1 MLTNA
6 VAQVWSARILAKL
19 EKTLVFGQPGVIN
32 RDYEGDIRQYGDR
45 VHVHSV
51 ADPTVSTYT
60 PGTTTLT
67 YEDPTDTR
75 VSLLI
80 DQAKRF
86 SFRLEDVNVAQMRPD
101 ALIDEL
107 SIRAA
112 YKLRDTADGYIAGLY
127 SGATNTVTNTQF
139 TATNIY
145 AKLVNLAKRM
155 DDADIP
161 EEERFVIIKPW
172 IKELLLQN
180 ADFLRAT
187 ESAGAAR
194 PPAVLNGQVGTVAG
208 ITILSSRNTVDT
220 GSAPVIT
227 HCVAGHASAWS
238 YAEQIL
244 NTESLRIQDRHA
256 TGYRGLH
263 VYGAKVMDGARLWDW
278 QGNP

>member
-19 EKTLVFGQPGVIN
+19 EKTLIFGQPLIIN
-32 RDYEGDIRQYGDR
+32 TDYEGDISQYGDR

-51 ADPTVSTYT
+51 ADPSVSTYT

-75 VSLLI
+75 VTLII
-80 DQAKRF
+80 DQVKSF

-101 ALIDEL
+101 SLIDEL

-112 YKLRDTADGYIAGLY
+112 FKLRDTADTYIAGLY
-127 SGATNTVTNTQF
+127 TGATNTVATSQI
-139 TATNIY
+139 TATNAYSKI
-145 AKLVNLAKRM
+145 VNVARQM

-161 EEERFVIIKPW
+161 EEGRFLVVKPW

-187 ESAGAAR
+187 EAAGS
-194 PPAVLNGQVGTVAG
+194 PAVLNGQVGTVAG
-208 ITILSSRNTVDT
+208 IAILSSRNTVDT
-220 GSAPVIT
+220 GSAPVVT
-227 HCVAGHASAWS
+227 HCVAGHNSAWS
-238 YAEQIL
+238 FAQQIL
-244 NTESLRIQDRHA
+244 NTESLRLPDRHG

-263 VYGAKVMDGARLWDW
+263 AYGAKVMDGARLWDLIL
-278 QGNP
+278 NP

>member
-19 EKTLVFGQPGVIN
+19 EKTLIFGQPLIIN
-32 RDYEGDIRQYGDR
+32 TDYEGDISQYGDR

-51 ADPTVSTYT
+51 ADPSVSTYT

-75 VSLLI
+75 VTLII
-80 DQAKRF
+80 DQVKSF

-101 ALIDEL
+101 ALVDEL

-112 YKLRDTADGYIAGLY
+112 FKLRDTADTYIAGLY
-127 SGATNTVTNTQF
+127 TGATNTVTASQI
-139 TATNIY
+139 TAANAYGKI
-145 AKLVNLAKRM
+145 VNLARQM

-161 EEERFVIIKPW
+161 EEGRFLVVKPW

-187 ESAGAAR
+187 ESIAK
-194 PPAVLNGQVGTVAG
+194 PAVLNGQIGTVAG
-208 ITILSSRNTVDT
+208 IAILSSRNTVDT
-220 GSAPVIT
+220 GSAPVVT
-227 HCVAGHASAWS
+227 HCVAGHNSAWS
-238 YAEQIL
+238 FAQQIL
-244 NTESLRIQDRHA
+244 NTESLRIPDRHA

-263 VYGAKVMDGARLWDW
+263 AYGAKVMDGARLWDVRL
-278 QGNP
+278 NP

>member
-19 EKTLVFGQPGVIN
+19 EKTLIFGQPLIIN
-32 RDYEGDIRQYGDR
+32 TDYEGEISQYGDR

-51 ADPTVSTYT
+51 ADPSVSTYT

-75 VSLLI
+75 VTLII
-80 DQAKRF
+80 DQVKSF

-101 ALIDEL
+101 ALVDEL

-112 YKLRDTADGYIAGLY
+112 FKLRDTADTYIANLY
-127 SGATNTVTNTQF
+127 TGATNTIAASQI
-139 TATNIY
+139 TATNAYGKI
-145 AKLVNLAKRM
+145 VNVARQM

-161 EEERFVIIKPW
+161 EEGRFLVVKPW

-187 ESAGAAR
+187 ESVNK
-194 PPAVLNGQVGTVAG
+194 PAVLNGQIGTVAG
-208 ITILSSRNTVDT
+208 IAILSSRNTVDT
-220 GSAPVIT
+220 GSAPVVT
-227 HCVAGHASAWS
+227 HCVAGHNSGWS
-238 YAEQIL
+238 FAQQIL
-244 NTESLRIQDRHA
+244 NTESLRLPDRHGA
-256 TGYRGLH
+256 GYRGLH
-263 VYGAKVMDGARLWDW
+263 AYGAKVMDGARLWDVRL
-278 QGNP
+278 NP